1 QRRAVGAVPVR
12 LPPTAGPAAFAQR
25 AKLPP
30 PVQPVLPP
38 SGPRTSCA
46 PTPPPASP
54 SVFWQSIELLA
65 ASAHLPRRNSHE
77 HPPAAFPVPLPTSL
91 PPSPRLDCAGP
102 FHAHFP
108 PNLCLAVEVL
118 V

>member
-1 QRRAVGAVPVR
+1 MLFLAQVQHYDTQEPPTGQPARLPCLPVR

-54 SVFWQSIELLA
+54 SVFWRSIELLA

-77 HPPAAFPVPLPTSL
+77 HPPAAVPVPLPTSL
-91 PPSPRLDCAGP
+91 
-102 FHAHFP
+102 
-108 PNLCLAVEVL
+108 
-118 V
+118 